1 MGEIVF
7 IVNHN
12 QSEQKRPWDLVP
24 GQENLNVDNKLL
36 EAHCGQIWETK
47 ALGGLSPQHFCV
59 LLSETPPVSHS
70 EYLHKNIIKLSLGG
84 QEMNDFEICQSIYL
98 FLARPYLE
106 RNYLTRA

>member
-36 EAHCGQIWETK
+36 EAHCGQI
-47 ALGGLSPQHFCV
+47 
-59 LLSETPPVSHS
+59 
-70 EYLHKNIIKLSLGG
+70 
-84 QEMNDFEICQSIYL
+84 
-98 FLARPYLE
+98 
-106 RNYLTRA
+106 